1 MSAFRYPLHLLEWMS
16 SHLKAKWTM
25 LLVALLFYENVDSA
39 TPIAQQPNFIIIYC
53 DNLGYGDIEPFGSKI
68 NKTPHLIRMA
78 KEGRKFTQF
87 YVTAGVCTPSWASL
101 MTGCYA
107 QRVGMH
113 TNERDGLVL
122 RPISPYGL
130 NPDEV
135 TIAEVLKKSGY
146 KTGIIGKW
154 HLGDQAAFLPTEQG
168 FDYFYGVPYS
178 DDMTQAVG
186 ALLGDRFDGRRWP
199 PLPLMLNDQVIKAG
213 IDRNQ
218 LTQDYTKKA
227 LTFIE
232 KHQKQPFFLYLSHA
246 MPGSTSEPFA
256 SAAFRGKSASGPWGD
271 SVEELDWSTGQ
282 ILAKLEELNLAEST
296 LVLFTSDNG
305 SPMAEDMHSTVRG
318 TNRPLHG
325 RGYTTAEGGFRVP
338 TIMWWPGTIPQNTEC
353 HEFCT
358 TMDMLPTLAY
368 FGQVEM
374 PGEQII
380 DGFDIHA
387 LITGRTAAKSP
398 YEIFYY
404 YNQEQLQAVR
414 RGPWKLFLKL
424 DEFTSHPH
432 FESTSSNMPLLFNV
446 TEDIASMHNVAMD
459 NPEVVQDLMRWAE
472 RGKEDLGDLNYPGT
486 NQRPPGKVENP
497 VPVHKD

>member
-1 MSAFRYPLHLLEWMS
+1 MAFRFPLPNTKCIYFKLM
-16 SHLKAKWTM
+16 TRCVI
-25 LLVALLFYENVDSA
+25 LVASLLFYANVESV
-39 TPIAQQPNFIIIYC
+39 TPVPPSPNFIIIYC

-68 NKTPHLIRMA
+68 NRTPHLNRMA
-78 KEGRKFTQF
+78 HEGRKFNQF
-87 YVTAGVCTPSWASL
+87 YVTAGVCTPSRASL
-101 MTGCYA
+101 LTGCYA

-113 TNERDGLVL
+113 QNERDGLVL

-130 NPDEV
+130 NPNEV
-135 TIAEVLKKSGY
+135 TIAEVLKQRGY
-146 KTGIIGKW
+146 NTGLIGKW
-154 HLGDQAAFLPTEQG
+154 HLGDQAAFLPSKQG

-186 ALLGDRFDGRRWP
+186 AQLGDRFDGNRWP
-199 PLPLMLNDQVIKAG
+199 PLPLMLNDEVIEAG

-227 LTFIE
+227 LAFIE
-232 KHQKQPFFLYLSHA
+232 EHQKQPFFLYLSHA
-246 MPGSTSEPFA
+246 MPGSTDEPFA

-282 ILAKLEELNLAEST
+282 ILAKLTSLQLAENT

-305 SPMAEDMHSTVRG
+305 SPMADDMESTVRG

-338 TIMWWPGTIPQNTEC
+338 TIMWWPGTIPENTEC

-358 TMDMLPTLAY
+358 TMDLLPTLAY
-368 FGQVEM
+368 FSNAAMSEHG
-374 PGEQII
+374 I

-404 YNQEQLQAVR
+404 YNQDQLQAVR
-414 RGPWKLFLKL
+414 RGPWKLFLPL

-432 FESTSSNMPLLFNV
+432 FAASGSSTPLLFNV
-446 TEDIASMHNVAMD
+446 TEDIASRHNVALD
-459 NPEVVQDLMRWAE
+459 NPEVVQELLRWAE
-472 RGKEDLGDLNYPGT
+472 KGREDLGDLNHPGR
-486 NQRPPGKVENP
+486 NQRLPGKVENP
-497 VPVHKD
+497 VPVEKD